1 MDVQL
6 DIQEYGLKTDKELV
20 SLLKISLFLKLP
32 FDKNLTPNNLWICLS
47 SSFPEVTFQPGGN
60 SVN

>member
-32 FDKNLTPNNLWICLS
+32 FDKNLTPNNPWICLS
-47 SSFPEVTFQPGGN
+47 SSFPEVTCQPGGN